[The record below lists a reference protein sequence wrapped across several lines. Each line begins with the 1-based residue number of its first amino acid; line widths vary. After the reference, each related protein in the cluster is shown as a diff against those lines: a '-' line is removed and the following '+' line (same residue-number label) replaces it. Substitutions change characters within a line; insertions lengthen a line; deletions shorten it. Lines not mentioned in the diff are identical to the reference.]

1 MSLKPLDEKQ
11 MCKTFFNC
19 DFPKWANMMN
29 QNEKIVCSP
38 GMSQCTVKL
47 NAFMCWWF
55 CFTALGSSYFL
66 LFVSHYI
73 HYLPT
78 AVPRAGSPGS
88 MFTELFSRVARC
100 CPQTTLIRVR
110 PSLFLH
116 LLPAR
121 LHWGLFMI
129 FFFLFKQ
136 TQHKLYINKQITNF
150 MFPVHCQV
158 CSGPLLLNC
167 QHSAL
172 HSPNWA
178 ASRVTFLASLG
189 DLQTHAV
196 WRKKKKKK
204 KATTVVSKPSNWTW
218 CRLRQE
224 IKVRKGGKA

>member
-1 MSLKPLDEKQ
+1 MYLKPLDEKQ

-38 GMSQCTVKL
+38 VMSQCTVKL
-47 NAFMCWWF
+47 NAFMCLWF
-55 CFTALGSSYFL
+55 CFIALGSFYFL
-66 LFVSHYI
+66 LFVSHSI

-78 AVPRAGSPGS
+78 AVSRAGSPGS

-129 FFFLFKQ
+129 FFFFSNKHSTSCILTNKSQ
-136 TQHKLYINKQITNF
+136 TLCFLCIAK
-150 MFPVHCQV
+150 
-158 CSGPLLLNC
+158 SARGPFC
-167 QHSAL
+167 
-172 HSPNWA
+172 
-178 ASRVTFLASLG
+178 
-189 DLQTHAV
+189 
-196 WRKKKKKK
+196 
-204 KATTVVSKPSNWTW
+204 
-218 CRLRQE
+218 
-224 IKVRKGGKA
+224 